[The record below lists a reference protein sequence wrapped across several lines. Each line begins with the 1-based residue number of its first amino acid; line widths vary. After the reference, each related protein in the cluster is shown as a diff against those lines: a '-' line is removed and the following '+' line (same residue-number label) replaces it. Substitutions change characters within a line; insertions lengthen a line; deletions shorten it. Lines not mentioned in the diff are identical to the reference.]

1 MLKLMKR
8 LKGKKG
14 FTLIELI
21 VVIAILG
28 ILAAVITPT
37 VLNFVND
44 ARDARDEANASGLFN
59 AAQLAYVTL
68 AQDGNAPATGDYD
81 SEDGSE
87 DGSAIIQ
94 AIESTLPGS
103 EDLTYTVQ
111 VGANGVEYIEL
122 TTDGGEIR
130 HPAVSTTT
138 TTT

>member
-68 AQDGNAPATGDYD
+68 AQDGNAPATDDYD
-81 SEDGSE
+81 SEGGS
-87 DGSAIIQ
+87 DIIQ

-122 TTDGGEIR
+122 KTDGGEIIR

>member
-81 SEDGSE
+81 SEDGS
-87 DGSAIIQ
+87 DIIQ

-103 EDLTYTVQ
+103 EDLIYTVQ

-122 TTDGGEIR
+122 TTDGSEIIR

>member
-81 SEDGSE
+81 SEDGS
-87 DGSAIIQ
+87 AIIQ

-111 VGANGVEYIEL
+111 VGASGVEYIEL
-122 TTDGGEIR
+122 TTDGGEVIK
-130 HPAVSTTT
+130 HPDVSTTT